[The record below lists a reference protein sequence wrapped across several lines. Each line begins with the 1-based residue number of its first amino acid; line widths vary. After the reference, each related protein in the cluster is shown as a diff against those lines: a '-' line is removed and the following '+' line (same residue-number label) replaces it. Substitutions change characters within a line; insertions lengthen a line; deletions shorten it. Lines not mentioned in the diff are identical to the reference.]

1 MRITILGSTGS
12 IGRNALKIIRDNRGR
27 FNVVGLSCWED
38 VERLIEQIKEFRPK
52 IVAVKGDE
60 EAERIKDKRVK
71 VLKGIEGLK
80 EIAHQNVD
88 LLLNAV
94 SGFNGI
100 FATISAIESGNKIAL
115 ANKESLVAGG
125 DFIMEL
131 IKKKKIEIIPV
142 DSEHSAV
149 YRLIKGEKRIRKI
162 ILTASGGPFLF
173 YSRKKLERVTLKDAL
188 KHPKWKMGKKITVDS
203 ASFMNKAL
211 EVIEAHHLF
220 DMPAERIEVLIHPQA
235 IVHSMVELEDGS
247 ILAHLSNPDM
257 RIPISFALG
266 LDELKINV
274 KRLELSFIRSLHFLK
289 PSGEPLKALNLAY
302 SSVKMGGTSGAILN
316 AGNEVAVQAF
326 LEGRLKFVYILKVV
340 KEVIKRVKPEPI
352 SDFSSILSAD
362 RRAREEAEK
371 IIKTLEAK

>member
-1 MRITILGSTGS
+1 MRVTILGSTGS
-12 IGRNALKIIRDNRGR
+12 IGRNALKIIRDNRNH

-38 VERLIEQIKEFRPK
+38 VDRLIKQIKEFRPK
-52 IVAVKGDE
+52 VVAVKGDE
-60 EAERIKDKRVK
+60 EAEKIKDKRVK

-80 EIAHQNVD
+80 EIAHENVD

-100 FATISAIESGNKIAL
+100 FATVSAIESGNKIAL

-125 DFIMEL
+125 DFIM
-131 IKKKKIEIIPV
+131 KVKNRGGEIIPV

-149 YRLIKGEKRIRKI
+149 YRLMKGEKKI
-162 ILTASGGPFLF
+162 SRVILTASGGPFLF
-173 YSRKKLERVTLKDAL
+173 YSRKKLEKVTVEDAL
-188 KHPKWKMGKKITVDS
+188 KHPKWKMGKKISVDS

-220 DMPAERIEVLIHPQA
+220 DMPPEMIDVLIHPEA

-247 ILAHLSNPDM
+247 VLAHLSNPDM
-257 RIPISFALG
+257 RVPISFAFG
-266 LDELKINV
+266 LDNLKTNV
-274 KRLELSFIRSLHFLK
+274 KRLDFSSIRNLNFFK
-289 PSGEPLKALNLAY
+289 PSGDLLEALNLAY
-302 SSVKMGGTSGAILN
+302 SSIKKGGTSGAILN

-340 KEVIKRVKPEPI
+340 KEVLKRVKPQPI
-352 SDFSSILSAD
+352 SDLSSILSAD
-362 RRAREEAEK
+362 RMAREEAEK
-371 IIKTLEAK
+371 IIKNLEAR

>member
-1 MRITILGSTGS
+1 MRVTILGSTGS
-12 IGRNALKIIRDNRGR
+12 IGRNALKIIRDNRNH

-38 VERLIEQIKEFRPK
+38 VDRLIKQIKEFRPK
-52 IVAVKGDE
+52 VVAVKGDE
-60 EAERIKDKRVK
+60 EAEKIKDKRVK

-80 EIAHQNVD
+80 EIAHENVD

-100 FATISAIESGNKIAL
+100 FATVSAIESGNKIAL

-125 DFIMEL
+125 EFIM
-131 IKKKKIEIIPV
+131 KVKNRGGEIIPV

-149 YRLIKGEKRIRKI
+149 YRLMKGEKKIIRI

-173 YSRKKLERVTLKDAL
+173 YSRKKLEKVTVEDAL
-188 KHPKWKMGKKITVDS
+188 KHPKWKMGKKISVDS

-220 DMPAERIEVLIHPQA
+220 DMPPEMIDVLIHPEA

-247 ILAHLSNPDM
+247 VLAHLSTPDM
-257 RIPISFALG
+257 RVPISFAFG
-266 LDELKINV
+266 LDNLKTNV
-274 KRLELSFIRSLHFLK
+274 KRLDFSSIRNLNFFK
-289 PSGEPLKALNLAY
+289 PSGDLLEALNLAY
-302 SSVKMGGTSGAILN
+302 SSIKKGGTSGAILN

-340 KEVIKRVKPEPI
+340 KEVLKRVKPQPI
-352 SDFSSILSAD
+352 SDLSSILSAD
-362 RRAREEAEK
+362 RMAREEAEK
-371 IIKTLEAK
+371 IIKNLEAR